1 MPARLDESAKKGPQR
16 SRKGPAE
23 IGAEKKHRG
32 QAKSDRDRQA
42 QYERERPDR
51 RGPQGGKDK
60 DFQRK
65 H

>member
-1 MPARLDESAKKGPQR
+1 MPARLDKAGKKTPQQ

-23 IGAEKKHRG
+23 IGAKKKYRG
-32 QAKSDRDRQA
+32 QAKSARDRQA

-51 RGPQGGKDK
+51 GGPQGGKEK